1 MINTS
6 ICFAFETV
14 IIYIKHVM
22 CTRKCVSWLLL
33 FFFFFFFARKR
44 ESSVAYENEVCM
56 CHSVRRRLIISSTSG
71 L

>member
-33 FFFFFFFARKR
+33 FFFFLH
-44 ESSVAYENEVCM
+44 ENEKAVWLMRMKFACVTL
-56 CHSVRRRLIISSTSG
+56 SVG
-71 L
+71 D